1 MITNKNEQQ
10 AVDNTYHRTITGG
23 DHFYVPPVVPSP
35 CPGCGRCPTCGRGG
49 YQWPYYPQYPY
60 PTYPVITGSASNQSE
75 VKCVGA
81 TVQQS

>member
-1 MITNKNEQQ
+1 MNQVQNEI
-10 AVDNTYHRTITGG
+10 DNSYKGTTTG
-23 DHFYVPPVVPSP
+23 DNLYIPPKMPSP

-60 PTYPVITGSASNQSE
+60 PTYPVLTGIASNQSE